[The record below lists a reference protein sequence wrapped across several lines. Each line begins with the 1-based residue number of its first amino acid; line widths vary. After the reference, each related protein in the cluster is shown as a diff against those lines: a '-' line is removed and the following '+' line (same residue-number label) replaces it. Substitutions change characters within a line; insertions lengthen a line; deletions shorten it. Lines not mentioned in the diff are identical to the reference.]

1 MCVEGIF
8 SSYHLSL
15 ITWKQFAS
23 RIWKLKKCC
32 ENIIMS
38 TIMYCIRSNI
48 ILVKMCKI
56 LSQIIDM
63 LKLFYSLINPFYSL
77 AVIM

>member
-1 MCVEGIF
+1 
-8 SSYHLSL
+8 
-15 ITWKQFAS
+15 
-23 RIWKLKKCC
+23 
-32 ENIIMS
+32 
-38 TIMYCIRSNI
+38 MYCIRSNI
-48 ILVKMCKI
+48 MLVKMCKI